1 MRYQVDHDLHIHSWL
16 SACSRNPEQNPGR
29 LLRYA
34 QEYGL
39 KKVCITDHFWDE
51 DQGSGAPCYGEENLF
66 EKKAMLGE
74 FPQAEGAQ
82 LLFGVETEMNREMK
96 LGLSREHFGVLDF
109 VVIPTTHLNM
119 MGLTLTRTEGDSTEK
134 RANLWLKR
142 LDAVLS
148 KDLPFHKIGIAH
160 LTCRTMAYWSRET
173 ELEIYKKLP
182 ETEVIRLMQ
191 GAAELG
197 VGIEINSCSM
207 LYTPEEADTVLKI
220 YRIAKECGCKFYLGS
235 DAHHP
240 QELDRAPKLFQK
252 AVDALSLTETDKHPF
267 VNI

>member
-1 MRYQVDHDLHIHSWL
+1 MKFTVDHDLHIHTFL

-29 LLRYA
+29 LLQYA
-34 QEYGL
+34 KENGF

-66 EKKAMLGE
+66 EKKAMLGTL
-74 FPQAEGAQ
+74 PRDAR
-82 LLFGVETEMNREMK
+82 LLFGVETELDRNMK
-96 LGLSREHFGVLDF
+96 LGLSRAHFDVLSF

-119 MGLTLTRTEGDSTEK
+119 MGLTLTKTEGDSTQK
-134 RANLWLKR
+134 RADLWLKR

-148 KDLPFHKIGIAH
+148 QDLPFHKIGIAH

-182 ETEVIRLMQ
+182 EQEIFRLMQ
-191 GAAELG
+191 GAAQVG
-197 VGIEINSCSM
+197 VGIELNSCSM
-207 LYTPEEADTVLKI
+207 MYAPEEADTVLKV

-240 QELDRAPKLFQK
+240 SELDRAPDLFRK
-252 AVDALSLTETDKHPF
+252 AIDALGLTEADKHPF
-267 VNI
+267 INI